1 MKTSIIVT
9 TLAVA
14 FVGFAALPVQAAGDP
29 AAGETVFKRCA
40 SCHAVGEGAQN
51 KAGPVLNDVVGRVAG
66 TYEGFNYSQP
76 LKDAGAAG
84 LTWTPD
90 QLAEWLADPK
100 AKVPGNKMSF
110 PGLKKQADVD
120 NVIAYLET
128 FSPNAAAAAPAAP
141 AAAPAPAAPAQ

>member
-1 MKTSIIVT
+1 MRTDIIVT

-29 AAGETVFKRCA
+29 AAGETVFKRCS
-40 SCHAVGEGAQN
+40 SCHAVGDGAQN
-51 KAGPVLNDVVGRVAG
+51 KAGPVLNGVVGRVAA

-90 QLAEWLADPK
+90 QLAEWLTDPK

-110 PGLKKQADVD
+110 PGLKKPADVE
-120 NVIAYLET
+120 NVIAYLQT
-128 FSPNAAAAAPAAP
+128 FSPDAAAAPAAP
-141 AAAPAPAAPAQ
+141 AATPAPAAPAQ